1 MDHDDDDDDD
11 DDDRYHH
18 HHDHHDHDHDDDA
31 IKKNQRKSYTHC
43 GGLDDRTHATPRNIE
58 HLDR

>member
-1 MDHDDDDDDD
+1 MDHDDDDDDP
-11 DDDRYHH
+11 YHH